1 LDAIG
6 NGLQALKLSA
16 LANPPKPPMPA
27 SMTEEGG
34 EGAAA
39 APEADAQADKT
50 PDPYAKFPLP
60 YVIGTV
66 EFHEDDFCGL
76 FLSSEGA
83 HTSLHHRPGASH
95 SWPTFLPSTNA
106 DFATSRFD
114 GPMVVCR

>member
-34 EGAAA
+34 EGAAP

-50 PDPYAKFPLP
+50 PDPYAKYPLP

-83 HTSLHHRPGASH
+83 HTPHHHHPARRIVGILRLS
-95 SWPTFLPSTNA
+95 SCRQQMLTLPRHA
-106 DFATSRFD
+106 LV
-114 GPMVVCR
+114 GQW

>member
-27 SMTEEGG
+27 SMTEGG

-83 HTSLHHRPGASH
+83 HTSLHHRPARRI
-95 SWPTFLPSTNA
+95 A
-106 DFATSRFD
+106 DLLS
-114 GPMVVCR
+114 CR